1 MAGTKKFALAA
12 GTVVVVAA
20 VAWFGANY
28 YAKTQ
33 VEEKLSA
40 YLVQNDMQDNVT
52 WGSLDASILG
62 NASLH
67 DVKVVRKDD
76 PARFFTIKNV
86 TVHDLDTGTDD
97 KKVDFSFSGLADE
110 TGSSPFRAALMEQAA
125 QLGYENLPLLDGR
138 IKGTLNE
145 KQDTTDY
152 NVTFSQPE
160 VGNLNVVLKA
170 DKIVELINTVRT
182 REEELQ
188 SNPLLLIS
196 ALSPVTIRQL
206 DIKFDDG
213 GLMPRV
219 VNVQHGVAPVDGKP
233 TPQQKQAFEARL
245 AKSESDCLQQA
256 PTLGIAE
263 PEGVC
268 TAVSRFMKN
277 EAKSLNVTAS
287 PTPPLQLMTFVM
299 QTQMGNPQG
308 IIKAVQQL
316 NLKVTN

>member
-1 MAGTKKFALAA
+1 MAGTKKFTLAV
-12 GTVVVVAA
+12 GTIAVVAA
-20 VAWFGANY
+20 AAWFGANY

-33 VEEKLSA
+33 IEEKLNA
-40 YLVQNDMQDNVT
+40 YLVENDIQNNVT

-76 PARFFTIKNV
+76 PAKFFTIKNV
-86 TVHDLDTGTDD
+86 TVHDLQTGSDD
-97 KKVDFSFSGLADE
+97 KKVDFAFSGLADE
-110 TGSSPFRAALMEQAA
+110 TGNSPFRAALMEKAG
-125 QLGYENLPLLDGR
+125 QLGYDSLPLLDGR
-138 IKGTLNE
+138 VKGTLNE
-145 KQDTTDY
+145 KQDTSDY
-152 NVTFSQPE
+152 DVTLNQPE
-160 VGNLNVVLKA
+160 VGNINLVLKA
-170 DKIVELINTVRT
+170 DKIVELVNTVRT
-182 REEELQ
+182 REEELK

-206 DIKFDDG
+206 NVKFDDA

-219 VNVQHGVAPVDGKP
+219 VKVQQGVAPVEGKP
-233 TPQQKQAFEARL
+233 TAQQKEAFDARL
-245 AKSESDCLQQA
+245 AKSESDCRQQA
-256 PTLGIAE
+256 PTLGIAD
-263 PEGVC
+263 PESVC

-277 EAKSLNVTAS
+277 EAKSLNVLAS
-287 PTPPLQLMTFVM
+287 PNPPLQLMTFVM